1 MADDQKPQQE
11 TITVPVQKLVQ
22 MVAQMFSGGGKGL
35 LPPNSQ
41 SYFQGGEGTRYGQYD
56 TSQNP
61 MQISGAATS
70 AAPGTAPGQ
79 KPQQP
84 NTQPGNLV
92 GTPQGL
98 APPPFNQQAPG
109 SGKTNPQLTGPYA
122 LPPQGG
128 GGPPQGS
135 QSAPPAGGG
144 GQPVGAPQLPQG
156 GGGLQQAPFSGTGHP
171 AMASPVQDYGSFLKA
186 YPMPKAPTYEDA
198 IGVAEEL
205 RQGQGM
211 RGPGQG
217 DPLGTNPALVDLV
230 MKGMN
235 EQYREQ
241 MGHHSAAYTGQ
252 LQAAHLHN
260 SGLAQQERERHDRA
274 AEKNTADAISGRG
287 TDKAADR
294 GLKRDIA
301 DQRHSEF
308 TDKLSVLREKADTA
322 LEAVH
327 NAADAKAR
335 DNAMKQYQEAQK
347 TLRSFEADYIN
358 LQNGPNAGTP
368 EGKAEGERLRSK
380 ADQAGQAKPPAGGDS
395 SCGSLGGERQPVHG

>member
-11 TITVPVQKLVQ
+11 MITVPVQKLVQ
-22 MVAQMFSGGGKGL
+22 MVAQMYGGQQAQAAGVPG
-35 LPPNSQ
+35 
-41 SYFQGGEGTRYGQYD
+41 QG
-56 TSQNP
+56 P
-61 MQISGAATS
+61 MQSNI
-70 AAPGTAPGQ
+70 
-79 KPQQP
+79 
-84 NTQPGNLV
+84 QPGSFQSPGNAMLSGNT
-92 GTPQGL
+92 GTPPQGL
-98 APPPFNQQAPG
+98 APPPPFNQQAPG
-109 SGKTNPQLTGPYA
+109 AGKTNPQLTGPYA

-186 YPMPKAPTYEDA
+186 YPLPKAPTYEDA

-241 MGHHSAAYTGQ
+241 MGHHSSAFTGQ

-260 SGLAQQERERHDRA
+260 YGLAQQEKERHDRA
-274 AEKNTADAISGRG
+274 AEKNTADAIAGRG
-287 TDKAADR
+287 QTAAANQADKDRKFGSLSAAQQSRLDQHQKDQAALAERYNRAQTDKER
-294 GLKRDIA
+294 E
-301 DQRHSEF
+301 Q
-308 TDKLSVLREKADTA
+308 VL
-322 LEAVH
+322 
-327 NAADAKAR
+327 ADARKNTEDFYRSIAAKSYAGAAAGDSKATQAAS
-335 DNAMKQYQEAQK
+335 DEAQK
-347 TLRSFEADYIN
+347 GPPSATSPGEGQPVPVKTPEDVKRMN
-358 LQNGPNAGTP
+358 LQSGTKIQLP
-368 EGKAEGERLRSK
+368 DGRIGTV
-380 ADQAGQAKPPAGGDS
+380 P
-395 SCGSLGGERQPVHG
+395 